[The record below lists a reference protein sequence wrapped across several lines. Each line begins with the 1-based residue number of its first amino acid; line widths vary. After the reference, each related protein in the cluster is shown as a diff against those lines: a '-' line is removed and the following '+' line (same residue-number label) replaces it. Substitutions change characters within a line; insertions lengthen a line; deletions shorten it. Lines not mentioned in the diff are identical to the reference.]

1 MTEIEKLIKKAEE
14 RGAISKED
22 AERVRAIAKCTK
34 DESKKVTGEVWIG
47 NKQLAKENI
56 QLRAIGGKN
65 IKALSIYIQKLEI
78 EVLVD
83 GNKVME
89 LLELLEV

>member
-1 MTEIEKLIKKAEE
+1 MTEIEKFIKQAEE

-22 AERVRAIAKCTK
+22 AERAIAKYTK

-47 NKQLAKENI
+47 NKQLTNENI
-56 QLRAIGGKN
+56 QLRAVGERGT
-65 IKALSIYIQKLEI
+65 KALSIYIQKLEI

-83 GNKVME
+83 GNEVME
-89 LLELLEV
+89 LLELLEA

>member
-1 MTEIEKLIKKAEE
+1 MTEIEKFIKQAEE

-22 AERVRAIAKCTK
+22 AERARAIAKYTK
-34 DESKKVTGEVWIG
+34 DESKNVTGEVWIG

-56 QLRAIGGKN
+56 QLRAVGEKN
-65 IKALSIYIQKLEI
+65 TKALSIYIQKLEI